1 MFGQVPQQP
10 QLVQPIPMEAQ
21 GPQSD
26 PMHQAALEQ
35 LLRTIAD
42 RTAGMD
48 AKDIITLTAAFVA
61 AANNAESQAMG
72 GVSASATSLTTPGL
86 AQQQIQ
92 QQQLQLQQ
100 QQLQLQLQQKQ
111 QQQQLLANGMDG
123 LDLGTA
129 GFTID
134 GNAGMML
141 DPFQQQQALQQKLH
155 LPTLAEVVGTL
166 QTVKVSAKTNVK
178 SIAGAMSKALRTCEA
193 FVATSV
199 GPDGV
204 NHAMKALCIARCY
217 LAAEGLDLT
226 ATVTEVQPDV
236 GISTGQ
242 CYAFIVVRIVVPA
255 KPGPWASA
263 GVGRTEP
270 QERFSRPPGHQT
282 DMKVAGSGM
291 AGPVAGAIAKC
302 LREDREVLI
311 TAVGPASVT
320 KCVQAMALARNA
332 LRAEGF
338 ELFFFPGFE
347 YIIMQGVGPGSGKQH
362 SCVRVHVW
370 PESTVPVEAAAHA
383 AQAAQA
389 QAFQASEASQ
399 VMQAAPFE
407 GAPFEGAPFQ
417 GAPFEGA
424 GLRVEAVSLDGVAPV
439 EATFPEEE
447 SVLAEAAVSAAPT
460 ETVEPVAPVAAA
472 EATPLV

>member
-1 MFGQVPQQP
+1 M
-10 QLVQPIPMEAQ
+10 
-21 GPQSD
+21 
-26 PMHQAALEQ
+26 
-35 LLRTIAD
+35 
-42 RTAGMD
+42 
-48 AKDIITLTAAFVA
+48 
-61 AANNAESQAMG
+61 
-72 GVSASATSLTTPGL
+72 
-86 AQQQIQ
+86 
-92 QQQLQLQQ
+92 
-100 QQLQLQLQQKQ
+100 
-111 QQQQLLANGMDG
+111 
-123 LDLGTA
+123 
-129 GFTID
+129 
-134 GNAGMML
+134 
-141 DPFQQQQALQQKLH
+141 QQQALQQKQN
-155 LPTLAEVVGTL
+155 LPTLADVVGTL

-226 ATVTEVQPDV
+226 ATVTEVQPDA

-332 LRAEGF
+332 LRTEGL

-370 PESTVPVEAAAHA
+370 PESTAPVEAA

-389 QAFQASEASQ
+389 LPAPDDSAQAFQASDAPPALGGISWEQ
-399 VMQAAPFE
+399 VATGP
-407 GAPFEGAPFQ
+407 
-417 GAPFEGA
+417 
-424 GLRVEAVSLDGVAPV
+424 VEPSMLDAVAPLDTMV
-439 EATFPEEE
+439 PE
-447 SVLAEAAVSAAPT
+447 EAAVLPESFTGAAPP
-460 ETVEPVAPVAAA
+460 ETVESVEPVAHA
-472 EATPLV
+472 EFAQLA

>member
-10 QLVQPIPMEAQ
+10 QLVTSVQSNPMMEAQ
-21 GPQSD
+21 GPQD

-72 GVSASATSLTTPGL
+72 GVSASAMSLTNPGL
-86 AQQQIQ
+86 AQQQMQ
-92 QQQLQLQQ
+92 
-100 QQLQLQLQQKQ
+100 QLQQKQ

-141 DPFQQQQALQQKLH
+141 DPFQQQQAFQQKQL
-155 LPTLAEVVGTL
+155 LPTLADVVGTL

-311 TAVGPASVT
+311 TAVGPASVA

-370 PESTVPVEAAAHA
+370 PESTAPVEAAA
-383 AQAAQA
+383 QAAQS
-389 QAFQASEASQ
+389 QAFQASEA
-399 VMQAAPFE
+399 
-407 GAPFEGAPFQ
+407 
-417 GAPFEGA
+417 APFEGA
-424 GLRVEAVSLDGVAPV
+424 GASFEGTGLPVEAVSLDGVAPV
-439 EATFPEEE
+439 EALVPEEDT
-447 SVLAEAAVSAAPT
+447 VLAEAVAAALPT
-460 ETVEPVAPVAAA
+460 EPVEPVEPVAPVAAA
-472 EATPLV
+472 EAAPLA